1 MGLKAEQEVVSEYLD
16 GGGGDG
22 FQGQSSTQSKGAS
35 YKSEDI
41 VNAGLL
47 SSRILSSWSM
57 QYTERCSSGPLCVK
71 RKVLRA
77 CQVVRTR
84 FGAWLREQ

>member
-1 MGLKAEQEVVSEYLD
+1 MEQEVVSEYLD
-16 GGGGDG
+16 GGGDS
-22 FQGQSSTQSKGAS
+22 FQGQSSSQSVGAC

-41 VNAGLL
+41 VNVSRL

-77 CQVVRTR
+77 WFGQVVRTR
-84 FGAWLREQ
+84 VGPRLSGQ